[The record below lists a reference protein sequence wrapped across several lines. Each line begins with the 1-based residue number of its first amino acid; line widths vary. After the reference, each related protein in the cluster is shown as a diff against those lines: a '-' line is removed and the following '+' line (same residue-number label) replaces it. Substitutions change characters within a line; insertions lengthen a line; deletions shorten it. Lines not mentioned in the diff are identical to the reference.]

1 MNYVKE
7 KQYCVRLNLDRPE
20 QKKLCLFI
28 EGRNR
33 KKYPYLPDYLL
44 AACEAL
50 EINGKEPA
58 VHNYSANFEKSM

>member
-7 KQYCVRLNLDRPE
+7 KQYCVRLNLDRPA
-20 QKKLCLFI
+20 QKKLYWFI

-50 EINGKEPA
+50 EANGKEAA
-58 VHNYSANFEKSM
+58 VHDNSANFEESM